1 MVIIAKKKIDGLW
14 KELMSE
20 RPGFLV
26 VLEGIDGSGKSTQAR
41 LLARKL
47 RKMGLPVTVLREPT
61 RGKWGR
67 IIRARAL
74 QETALNP
81 QEELELF
88 LRDRQDNV
96 RRHLVP
102 ALNQGKI
109 VILDRYYFSTMAY
122 QGARG
127 IDPEYI
133 RRQNEAFAP
142 RPDAVF
148 ILHLSPAEGLA
159 RIHQRKKKDILF
171 EQEKYLKKVEQ
182 IFRKIRGRRIYHLEA
197 SQSRERIN
205 ELILRRLIFLLKK
218 KNFLQLDSS
227 RI

>member
-1 MVIIAKKKIDGLW
+1 MLQ
-14 KELMSE
+14 

-41 LLARKL
+41 LLAWKL
-47 RKMGLPVTVLREPT
+47 KKMGWPVVILREPT

-67 IIRARAL
+67 KIRAKAKV
-74 QETALNP
+74 EKALNP

-96 RRHLVP
+96 KRSIEP
-102 ALNQGKI
+102 ALNQNKI

-127 IDPEYI
+127 IEPDFI

-148 ILHLSPAEGLA
+148 ILHLPAREGLA
-159 RIHQRKKKDILF
+159 RILHRRQKDILF
-171 EQEKYLKKVEQ
+171 EQERYLEKVEE
-182 IFRKIRGRRIYHLEA
+182 IFKRIRGRHIYHLDA
-197 SQSRERIN
+197 TQSKEKIN
-205 ELILRRLIFLLKK
+205 EIIFRRVMSLLRKK
-218 KNFLQLDSS
+218 LSG
-227 RI
+227 

>member
-1 MVIIAKKKIDGLW
+1 MAK
-14 KELMSE
+14 
-20 RPGFLV
+20 RPGFLI
-26 VLEGIDGSGKSTQAR
+26 VLEGIDGCGKSTQAR

-47 RKMGLPVTVLREPT
+47 KKMGLPVIVLREPT

-81 QEELELF
+81 EEELELF
-88 LRDRQDNV
+88 LRDRMDNV
-96 RRHLVP
+96 KRYLEP
-102 ALNQGKI
+102 ALKQGKI

-142 RPDAVF
+142 KPDAVF

-159 RIHQRKKKDILF
+159 RISQRKKKDILF
-171 EQEKYLKKVEQ
+171 EQEKYLEKVEQ
-182 IFRKIRGRRIYHLEA
+182 IFRAIKGHRIYHLEA
-197 SQSRERIN
+197 NQSREKIS
-205 ELILRRLIFLLKK
+205 ELILSRLMPLLKK
-218 KNFLQLDSS
+218 KDFLRLDSS

>member
-1 MVIIAKKKIDGLW
+1 MARKKFVRFG
-14 KELMSE
+14 KEIMGE
-20 RPGFLV
+20 RAGFLIV
-26 VLEGIDGSGKSTQAR
+26 MEGIDGSGKSTQAR
-41 LLARKL
+41 LLAKQL
-47 RKMGLPVTVLREPT
+47 KKMNLPVIVLREPT

-67 IIRARAL
+67 LIKAKARA
-74 QETALNP
+74 ETTLDP

-96 RRHLVP
+96 KRHLQP

-127 IDPEYI
+127 IDPAFI

-148 ILHLSPAEGLA
+148 ILHLHPAVGLA
-159 RIHQRKKKDILF
+159 RIHHRRKKDILF
-171 EQEKYLKKVEQ
+171 EQEKYLEKVEE
-182 IFRKIRGRRIYHLEA
+182 IFRKLKGRHFYHLDA
-197 SQSRERIN
+197 TQSKEKIH
-205 ELILRRLIFLLKK
+205 EIILGRTMSLLKK
-218 KNFLQLDSS
+218 RNFPN
-227 RI
+227 